1 VSLERLIAE
10 SEAGV
15 VTDEL
20 IRSCIV
26 VRSADHLLQ
35 LHARPQFAAALC

>member
-1 VSLERLIAE
+1 MPVSLDRLIEE

-20 IRSCIV
+20 IRDCIV
-26 VRSADHLLQ
+26 VS
-35 LHARPQFAAALC
+35 